1 MNRVILVF
9 VMAIALCGCGNNLKI
24 TTMAEIQKMDS
35 VKEISIQ
42 YCGKWKDGN
51 ECLELQYWDSTSDK
65 QRISELMSVIREL
78 KIEPARKSAYG
89 PLLCFK
95 DNHGQVFCT
104 GMDYR
109 DEKTV
114 YGSDFNEST
123 GKLFDT
129 LRVAMA
135 GCEDK
140 SKPCPATIDDVKS
153 MDVVEVSLWSFNSL
167 KNGNEFIDLK
177 KLKTTTD
184 KKKIAGIMSAVKE
197 IKTGDDIISP
207 PAPALNLICFR
218 NKDGEILCTSISYY
232 VCGEIYGSNYVDTG
246 KLDDALQ
253 SAGLVPEW
261 RRQ

>member
-1 MNRVILVF
+1 MNKLIIF
-9 VMAIALCGCGNNLKI
+9 VMVVALCGCGNNLKI

-51 ECLELQYWDSTSDK
+51 ECLKPEYWDSTSNK
-65 QRISELMSVIREL
+65 QRISEFMSVIRKL
-78 KIEPARKSAYG
+78 KIEPNRGPMYG
-89 PLLCFK
+89 RLICFRDDAGKILCTNMEPEN
-95 DNHGQVFCT
+95 D
-104 GMDYR
+104 
-109 DEKTV
+109 KTLD
-114 YGSDFNEST
+114 GSDYVETT
-123 GKLFDT
+123 GKLSAA
-129 LRVAMA
+129 LEVAMA

-232 VCGEIYGSNYVDTG
+232 VRGEIYGENYVDTG